1 MGSIYHIFCTHD
13 EQFWLTYGQ
22 PTIFHPVNKKWS
34 LISWQIHTA
43 IKTMTIPKLFI
54 TITTTIYLLLQHFF
68 YFFCQ
73 NRSSLGYLY

>member
-22 PTIFHPVNKKWS
+22 PTIFHPVNKKMVTN
-34 LISWQIHTA
+34 LVADTA